1 MNPEKGQPDASLDRA
16 LREWRPSVSL
26 APRFN
31 ERVWQRIVRQE
42 AEIPAALWLRCA
54 QWLNGVF
61 ARPSLAVTYVSTLLL
76 AGLLAGYWH
85 ARHDNTQASEEL
97 SARYVRLMDPYQM
110 PRH

>member
-1 MNPEKGQPDASLDRA
+1 
-16 LREWRPSVSL
+16 
-26 APRFN
+26 
-31 ERVWQRIVRQE
+31 
-42 AEIPAALWLRCA
+42 
-54 QWLNGVF
+54 
-61 ARPSLAVTYVSTLLL
+61 VTYVSTLLL